1 MKSRHLSIGKETA
14 PRWRSLRVL
23 QVREGT
29 FEWKMPD
36 AGLFPASP
44 SYKLDL
50 KFFLYVMFLVKSLP
64 APNCLQMSL
73 GCKLFC
79 QKFLCS
85 PGGFRSLAFQ
95 LFFSCVSLNKGCAC
109 EGWCIYLEVREL
121 RSGISVPPL
130 CVHARVWTQILRLV
144 QQVLEL
150 PRPFYNVQFEIDFNE
165 TKINEKS

>member
-1 MKSRHLSIGKETA
+1 MGINLYRGGLSFIRAMKSRHLSIGKETA

-95 LFFSCVSLNKGCAC
+95 LFFFLVWVWIRGVL
-109 EGWCIYLEVREL
+109 VR
-121 RSGISVPPL
+121 GDAYI
-130 CVHARVWTQILRLV
+130 
-144 QQVLEL
+144 
-150 PRPFYNVQFEIDFNE
+150 
-165 TKINEKS
+165 